1 MPGMIAPPES
11 LMRPGFVL
19 KVLWKSL
26 FGPSAQNRE
35 PYVYQVPAGIG
46 PSIAEEAELP
56 RAA

>member
-1 MPGMIAPPES
+1 
-11 LMRPGFVL
+11 MRPGFVL

-26 FGPSAQNRE
+26 FGPSAQSRE
-35 PYVYQVPAGIG
+35 PYVYQVPAGIE